1 MHYKKQPCRDF
12 QRGTCQYG
20 ERCKF
25 LHATQQAQQQKPNPF
40 GFGVPNNGQS
50 KAVADFGSKQNQYKP
65 FENKWTRP
73 STPTG
78 NAQSRK
84 PDNHLPSS
92 NHKCT
97 DGESCK
103 RQIAEDFQNERPLWK
118 LTCYGHNKNEPC
130 DIVGDVSYEE
140 LRTIA
145 YDEAKRGISLQS
157 IVERE
162 RNLLNSK
169 LAEFEGL
176 LLKPYVTPSNR
187 APGNQSSFSGTNSP
201 SILPSAQNNTPSLSS
216 FSQLGASLNTGFGAR
231 PSNPHNTVFGQQVQF
246 SSPVQNSSGF
256 GMTNF
261 PSTSVVAVGGGVGS
275 QTFGN
280 FSTLSGFDI
289 KNAGSNIFSSAALT
303 NLPPTN
309 ANSSASGQIAPNA
322 QLVNKLQP
330 ENSSVDV
337 DIWMK
342 EKWVPGEIP
351 EMAPPD
357 AVIQ

>member
-1 MHYKKQPCRDF
+1 MHYKKAPCRDF
-12 QRGTCQYG
+12 QRGSCQYG

-25 LHATQQAQQQKPNPF
+25 LHGTQQPQKSSSFGFGVQTSSQQQQQQQKPNPF
-40 GFGVPNNGQS
+40 GFGVPSTGQS
-50 KAVADFGSKQNQYKP
+50 KAAADFGSKQNQYKP
-65 FENKWTRP
+65 FENKWIRS
-73 STPTG
+73 STPTAMG

-84 PDNHLPSS
+84 PDNHLPSA

-140 LRTIA
+140 LRAIA

-169 LAEFEGL
+169 LAEFEAL
-176 LLKPYVTPSNR
+176 LHKPYVKPANR
-187 APGNQSSFSGTNSP
+187 APGNQSSFSGTNSLSNLP
-201 SILPSAQNNTPSLSS
+201 NSILGA
-216 FSQLGASLNTGFGAR
+216 FGSQL
-231 PSNPHNTVFGQQVQF
+231 P
-246 SSPVQNSSGF
+246 
-256 GMTNF
+256 
-261 PSTSVVAVGGGVGS
+261 S

-280 FSTLSGFDI
+280 STLSGFNNSGI
-289 KNAGSNIFSSAALT
+289 TNAESNLSSPAMLT
-303 NLPPTN
+303 NFPTTS
-309 ANSSASGQIAPNA
+309 ANSGADGQIVPNA
-322 QLVNKLQP
+322 QLVNKLQQ

-337 DIWMK
+337 SIWMK

-351 EMAPPD
+351 EVAPPD
-357 AVIQ
+357 SLVQ